1 MFRSC
6 SVFSLL
12 KVYPETRLR
21 NLLSCNN
28 SKADHCIFFGAL
40 KNLNEFWHAKM
51 FQSSKISG
59 FIQSW
64 LLLIWV
70 SATGSQQN
78 FWMLLMLSVF
88 ALRFLSVSLLNL
100 DYDLDSVLCCLPR
113 NFVLVCKYLFWRL
126 LSSKNVQVL
135 FDWWISYKLIVS
147 CFVKHCFPRLNHFAL
162 FLASFI

>member
-1 MFRSC
+1 MTCKLTEPTPNPCTEEPLCKFREDPSAWVC
-6 SVFSLL
+6 HL
-12 KVYPETRLR
+12 RLWGR
-21 NLLSCNN
+21 DVGVRENQPQQRISICRSYLNFYSSCNN

-40 KNLNEFWHAKM
+40 RNLNEFWHAKM

-78 FWMLLMLSVF
+78 FWMLFMLSVF

-113 NFVLVCKYLFWRL
+113 NFVLVCKYLFWR
-126 LSSKNVQVL
+126 
-135 FDWWISYKLIVS
+135 
-147 CFVKHCFPRLNHFAL
+147 
-162 FLASFI
+162 